1 MRIIMIGYGVVGR
14 SLTNILLR
22 RRLETVRDY
31 GLNPKVVAIV
41 DRGGAI
47 VNPRGLDLERMAELK
62 RLKGTLAADS
72 EFGHPG
78 MNPLEAIETVEAEV
92 VVEATPTNVRNGEPG
107 LSHIKTAFK
116 TGKHVVT
123 TNKGPLA
130 LAFPALKELADYNRV
145 YLRFSGTVGGGTP
158 VLELAKKC
166 LAGDKIVAIRGILN
180 GTTNY
185 ILTEMSEKRITFEQA
200 LENAKKLGYAET
212 DPSMDVDGIDPACK
226 VVIMA
231 NWIMNRKLTLK
242 DVKVKG
248 IRDINLGALEWAAER
263 GNMIKLIGAI
273 DGDARVTPTEV
284 PKRDPLCVSGVL
296 NAVTFVSEFAGEET
310 IVGRGAGGPETASAV
325 LRDLLDIRHSLA
337 DRKVEELEVGGWRK
351 LERL

>member
-1 MRIIMIGYGVVGR
+1 MIMRIILIGYGVVGQ

-22 RRLETVRDY
+22 RRSETVKDY
-31 GLNPKVVAIV
+31 GFNPKVVAIV
-41 DRGGAI
+41 DRGGAAI
-47 VNPRGLDLERMAELK
+47 NLKGLNLEKILALK
-62 RLKGTLAADS
+62 KQKGTLAADH
-72 EFGHPG
+72 EFGHPK
-78 MNPLEAIETVEAEV
+78 MSPLDVIESVEAEV
-92 VVEATPTNVRNGEPG
+92 IVEITPTNVKNGEPG

-130 LAFPALKELADYNRV
+130 LALPALTELADYNKV

-166 LAGDKIVAIRGILN
+166 LLGDKIVAIRGILN

-185 ILTEMSEKRITFEQA
+185 ILTEMEEKRITFQQA
-200 LENAKKLGYAET
+200 LKKAQKLGYAET

-231 NWIMNRKLTLK
+231 NWIMNKKFTLK
-242 DVKVKG
+242 DVDVHG
-248 IRDINLGALEWAAER
+248 IRGVTLQALEKAAKR
-263 GNMIKLIGAI
+263 GNTIKLVGSVDDSPKVA
-273 DGDARVTPTEV
+273 PTEIS
-284 PKRDPLCVSGVL
+284 KHDPLCVSGVL

-310 IVGRGAGGPETASAV
+310 IIGRGAGGMETASAV
-325 LRDLLDIRHSLA
+325 LRDLLDIKHNLA
-337 DRKVEELEVGGWRK
+337 SK
-351 LERL
+351 LLT

>member
-1 MRIIMIGYGVVGR
+1 MRIILIGYGVVGQG
-14 SLTNILLR
+14 LTNILLR
-22 RRLETVRDY
+22 RRLENLKDY
-31 GLNPKVVAIV
+31 GFNPKIVAIV
-41 DRGGAI
+41 DRGGAAI
-47 VNPRGLDLERMAELK
+47 NPKGLNLEKMLTLK
-62 RLKGTLAADS
+62 KHNGTVAADR
-72 EFGHPG
+72 EFGHAQMSPR
-78 MNPLEAIETVEAEV
+78 LVIESTEAEV
-92 VVEATPTNVRNGEPG
+92 IVEATPTNVKNGEPG

-130 LAFPALKELADYNRV
+130 LALPALMELADYNKV

-185 ILTEMSEKRITFEQA
+185 ILTEMAEKRITFQQA
-200 LENAKKLGYAET
+200 LDSAQKLGYAET

-231 NWIMNRKLTLK
+231 NWIMNKKLTLK

-248 IRDINLGALEWAAER
+248 IRDVTVQALEEAAKR
-263 GNMIKLIGAI
+263 GNTIKLIGSI
-273 DGDARVTPTEV
+273 DDSAKVAPTEIS
-284 PKRDPLCVSGVL
+284 KHDPLCVSGVL

-310 IVGRGAGGPETASAV
+310 LIGRGAGGMETASAV
-325 LRDLLDIRHSLA
+325 LRDLLDIRYNLA
-337 DRKVEELEVGGWRK
+337 SKMLT
-351 LERL
+351 

>member
-1 MRIIMIGYGVVGR
+1 MIMRIILIGYGVVGQ

-22 RRLETVRDY
+22 RRSETVKDY
-31 GLNPKVVAIV
+31 GFNPKVVAIV
-41 DRGGAI
+41 DRGGAAI
-47 VNPRGLDLERMAELK
+47 NLKGLNLEKILALK
-62 RLKGTLAADS
+62 KQKGTLAADH
-72 EFGHPG
+72 EFGHPK
-78 MNPLEAIETVEAEV
+78 MSPLDVIESVEAEV
-92 VVEATPTNVRNGEPG
+92 IVEMTSTNVKNGEPG

-130 LAFPALKELADYNRV
+130 LALPVLTELADYNKV

-166 LAGDKIVAIRGILN
+166 LLGDKIVAIRGILN

-185 ILTEMSEKRITFEQA
+185 ILTEMEEKRITFQQA
-200 LENAKKLGYAET
+200 LEKAQKLGYAET

-231 NWIMNRKLTLK
+231 NWIMNKKFTLK
-242 DVKVKG
+242 DVDVRG
-248 IRDINLGALEWAAER
+248 IRGVTLQALEKAAKR
-263 GNMIKLIGAI
+263 GNTIKLVGSVDDSPKVA
-273 DGDARVTPTEV
+273 PTEIS
-284 PKRDPLCVSGVL
+284 KHDPLCVSGVL

-310 IVGRGAGGPETASAV
+310 IIGRGAGGMETASAV
-325 LRDLLDIRHSLA
+325 LRDLLDIKHNLA
-337 DRKVEELEVGGWRK
+337 SK
-351 LERL
+351 LLT

>member
-1 MRIIMIGYGVVGR
+1 MRIILIGYGVVGQ

-22 RRLETVRDY
+22 RRSETVKDY
-31 GLNPKVVAIV
+31 GFNPKVVAIV
-41 DRGGAI
+41 DRGGAAI
-47 VNPRGLDLERMAELK
+47 NLKGLNLEKILALK
-62 RLKGTLAADS
+62 KQKGTLAADH
-72 EFGHPG
+72 EFGHPK
-78 MNPLEAIETVEAEV
+78 MSPLDVIESVEAEV
-92 VVEATPTNVRNGEPG
+92 IVEITPTNVKNGEPG

-130 LAFPALKELADYNRV
+130 LALPALTELADYNKV

-166 LAGDKIVAIRGILN
+166 LLGDKIVAIRGILN

-185 ILTEMSEKRITFEQA
+185 ILTEMEEKRITFQQA
-200 LENAKKLGYAET
+200 LKKAQKLGYAET

-231 NWIMNRKLTLK
+231 NWIMNKKFTLK
-242 DVKVKG
+242 DVDVHG
-248 IRDINLGALEWAAER
+248 IRGVTLQALEKAAKR
-263 GNMIKLIGAI
+263 GNTIKLVGSV
-273 DGDARVTPTEV
+273 DDSPKVVPTEIS
-284 PKRDPLCVSGVL
+284 KHDPLCVSGVL

-310 IVGRGAGGPETASAV
+310 IIGRGAGGMETASAV
-325 LRDLLDIRHSLA
+325 LRDLLDIKNNLA
-337 DRKVEELEVGGWRK
+337 SK
-351 LERL
+351 LLT